1 MGARI
6 VTAFFVR
13 RSDADG
19 ARARLMSAGVAAEEI
34 SAVPKHLAR
43 RDDIGLAL
51 MTKAPEGAA
60 VGAIVGGVAG
70 AIVGAA
76 LAGGSVVVPGVD
88 LVLAG
93 RVVAA
98 LAGAGALGAVGLLAG
113 ALFGAAR
120 PEVEAKYL
128 SDALEGAGALIAV
141 RCHPE
146 RLERIEEL
154 LASSG
159 AARLAVTRAMESRS
173 TEPAVLGRH
182 VDPRLG

>member
-1 MGARI
+1 MAARI
-6 VTAFFVR
+6 VSAFFVR

-19 ARARLMSAGVAAEEI
+19 ARARLLSAGVAREEI

-60 VGAIVGGVAG
+60 VGAIVGGLAG

-93 RVVAA
+93 RIVAA

-128 SDALEGAGALIAV
+128 RDALEGAGALIAV

-146 RLERIEEL
+146 RLDRIEEL

-159 AARLAVTRAMESRS
+159 AARLSVTSAVEDTAS
-173 TEPAVLGRH
+173 EPAILGH
-182 VDPRLG
+182 PRLG